1 LSRLPSPT
9 GFSSDSVVVEEAEG
23 SIATAQLQAKQ
34 EQRAGGGWRQ
44 QQQQQ
49 QSSLSHTHTHTHT
62 HSVSPSLFAPTS
74 YKQVQCT
81 SLYWQLKVYPLP
93 KMTVVAVAKSLPL
106 PKTTFVAVVATKKL
120 STHWRCTK
128 HTKFVRRSTH

>member
-1 LSRLPSPT
+1 
-9 GFSSDSVVVEEAEG
+9 V
-23 SIATAQLQAKQ
+23 ATAA
-34 EQRAGGGWRQ
+34 AAAAIF
-44 QQQQQ
+44 
-49 QSSLSHTHTHTHT
+49 SLSHTHTHTHT